1 MENDIRRKS
10 FREGNYLF
18 AEKKKSGEGKEGKCL
33 EKENFCLWKSRTTK
47 KEKENRFG
55 EGKFYFV

>member
-1 MENDIRRKS
+1 M
-10 FREGNYLF
+10 F

>member
-1 MENDIRRKS
+1 MFFVE
-10 FREGNYLF
+10 
-18 AEKKKSGEGKEGKCL
+18 EKINSRGKEGKYL
-33 EKENFCLWKSRTTK
+33 EKENFCLWRSRTTE

>member
-1 MENDIRRKS
+1 M
-10 FREGNYLF
+10 F
-18 AEKKKSGEGKEGKCL
+18 AEKKKRGKGKEGKYL
-33 EKENFCLWKSRTTK
+33 EKGNFCLWRSRTTE